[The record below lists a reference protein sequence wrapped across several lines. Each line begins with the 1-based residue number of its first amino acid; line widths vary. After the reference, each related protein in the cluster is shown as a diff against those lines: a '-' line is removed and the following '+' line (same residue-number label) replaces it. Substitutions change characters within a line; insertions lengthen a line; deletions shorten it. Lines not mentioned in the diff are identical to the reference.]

1 MAVRRSAQADADLT
15 DIYLQS
21 ATLFGPNQA
30 ERYLD
35 ELERAFQLIAEFPLT
50 ARLRTEVAPPIRVHP
65 HGAHVILYVV
75 EGADV
80 YILRIRH
87 GGEDWAA
94 LDNPA

>member
-1 MAVRRSAQADADLT
+1 VAVRRSAQADADLI

-21 ATLFGPNQA
+21 ATLFGPHQA
-30 ERYLD
+30 EQYLD
-35 ELERAFQLIAEFPLT
+35 GLERAFQLIAEFPLA
-50 ARLRTEVAPPIRVHP
+50 ARLRTELVPPIRVHA

-75 EGADV
+75 EEPDV
-80 YILRIRH
+80 YVLRIRH